1 MEKKR
6 KEEKKFF
13 LSLFSSLKR
22 FLRFAL
28 KIWPL
33 KKKVFRTSSSFAAA
47 SLMAEEKLER
57 LSLEIFF

>member
-33 KKKVFRTSSSFAAA
+33 KKKFFEPALA
-47 SLMAEEKLER
+47 LR
-57 LSLEIFF
+57 LRP